1 MEKYNYLEN
10 IKVDVKNYIDENI
23 DFSNYD
29 NMKSFTESLYD
40 ELFDSDKV
48 TGGGSNS
55 YTYDRETA
63 EGYLKGNL
71 DLLSK
76 AGETIDILCDLIL
89 KEGAEACD
97 VAIRRSLLLKALN
110 EVLKDYSITVKK
122 YIDGVKLNEYFED
135 DDLYFDKDDD

>member
-10 IKVDVKNYIDENI
+10 IKDDVKNYIDENI

-29 NMKSFTESLYD
+29 NMESFTESLYD

-63 EGYLKGNL
+63 EEYLKDNL
-71 DLLSK
+71 VLLSE
-76 AGETIDILCDLIL
+76 AGETIDKLCDLIL

-110 EVLKDYSITVKK
+110 EVLKDYSITAKK

-135 DDLYFDKDDD
+135 DDLYFDRDDD

>member
-10 IKVDVKNYIDENI
+10 IKDDVKNYIDENI

-71 DLLSK
+71 DLLSE
-76 AGETIDILCDLIL
+76 AGETTDKSCSQIL

-97 VAIRRSLLLKALN
+97 VAIRCSLLLKALN
-110 EVLKDYSITVKK
+110 EVLKDYSITAKK
-122 YIDGVKLNEYFED
+122 YIDGVKLNDYFKD
-135 DDLYFDKDDD
+135 DDLYFDRDDE

>member
-10 IKVDVKNYIDENI
+10 IKDDVKNYIDENI

-71 DLLSK
+71 DLLSE

-89 KEGAEACD
+89 KEGAEA
-97 VAIRRSLLLKALN
+97 
-110 EVLKDYSITVKK
+110 
-122 YIDGVKLNEYFED
+122 
-135 DDLYFDKDDD
+135 